1 MSLQDLS
8 LWGWSKQQMGDGF
21 ASSNTRR
28 VLDCAARWSLG
39 WWRVQA
45 PFPHLLFTHGQPDP
59 SPPLQAP
66 EEPNKIISL
75 CSRWLPLPPK
85 AFLSLFFFLLPSLLS
100 SHLYSFVSAPPTR
113 GSWPPSLPRVLSFPS
128 TPFASFVYIRCIL
141 LQDNCKHPTAA
152 LAEPVADWPFALPA
166 VSSSLWLHSYI
177 LSLSLSFN
185 PFTFR
190 G

>member
-85 AFLSLFFFLLPSLLS
+85 AFLSLFFFCCPPCCHLISTLLS
-100 SHLYSFVSAPPTR
+100 LHRLLVALDPLLFLVFCHFPAPPL
-113 GSWPPSLPRVLSFPS
+113 PPLSTFDVFS
-128 TPFASFVYIRCIL
+128 YKTI
-141 LQDNCKHPTAA
+141 
-152 LAEPVADWPFALPA
+152 
-166 VSSSLWLHSYI
+166 VSIQQRL
-177 LSLSLSFN
+177 
-185 PFTFR
+185 
-190 G
+190 

>member
-85 AFLSLFFFLLPSLLS
+85 AFLSLFFFAALLAVISSLLFC
-100 SHLYSFVSAPPTR
+100 LCTAYS
-113 GSWPPSLPRVLSFPS
+113 WLL
-128 TPFASFVYIRCIL
+128 TPFSSSCSVISQHPLCLLCLHSMYSPIRS
-141 LQDNCKHPTAA
+141 CKHPTAA
-152 LAEPVADWPFALPA
+152 LAEPVTDWPFALPA

-177 LSLSLSFN
+177 LSLSLLFN